1 MRMTLGDSDV
11 CLAGYKELKK
21 LLKPLAEG
29 SAEPGG
35 KDGGQPEASLT
46 QAAEQEF
53 FERLQGQLRRVDSEF
68 DARAKA
74 LIARYKRSQSRYGGL
89 CLPFFLGKGQQAAR
103 GAKLSQDA
111 YWCRKYAKANAV
123 ALRKILKKHD
133 KVAGNSRGRDFL
145 RDSWQSHGREGVGTF
160 LHSPLLDELKA
171 IQDVLSE
178 EAVLDPELEAGGGL
192 GLADGR
198 GASETGSGCAAP
210 PQDKLASSAPACV
223 GGLAATDGA
232 VDLLAESRHWRG
244 SPRGAAGDGPRPG
257 SAGRR
262 SGRSSPAPSSAETVS
277 DPGVHRAASETRS
290 GRGAGLADV
299 AGLRRIRT
307 SAGPGSFRS
316 TSSLRRQ
323 REEGLEAICES
334 PSFLLDSS
342 DEEWEEGALPGWAR
356 RASFRPGSSPIA
368 EESVERGASPLGTPV
383 RSALACGHKFCKRC
397 ALEAAG
403 FGRAVGTFA
412 SIVSHV
418 PRRAPC
424 PACRQQD
431 VYRGAVS
438 LREVGRLIERRHPR
452 EWAERRGADK
462 RLEREAAEA
471 ALQRQ
476 KDYYGPHLRATSVY
490 ELVF

>member
-1 MRMTLGDSDV
+1 M
-11 CLAGYKELKK
+11 
-21 LLKPLAEG
+21 
-29 SAEPGG
+29 
-35 KDGGQPEASLT
+35 
-46 QAAEQEF
+46 
-53 FERLQGQLRRVDSEF
+53 
-68 DARAKA
+68 
-74 LIARYKRSQSRYGGL
+74 
-89 CLPFFLGKGQQAAR
+89 
-103 GAKLSQDA
+103 
-111 YWCRKYAKANAV
+111 
-123 ALRKILKKHD
+123 
-133 KVAGNSRGRDFL
+133 
-145 RDSWQSHGREGVGTF
+145 
-160 LHSPLLDELKA
+160 
-171 IQDVLSE
+171 LSE

-192 GLADGR
+192 DLADGR

-232 VDLLAESRHWRG
+232 VDLLAESRHWSGDEAGQPAGR
-244 SPRGAAGDGPRPG
+244 RFGDGPRPG

-383 RSALACGHKFCKRC
+383 SAGGASSARERAARAAGGAAPLFRDNDLTCPICLDLMYKPVALACGHKFCKRC